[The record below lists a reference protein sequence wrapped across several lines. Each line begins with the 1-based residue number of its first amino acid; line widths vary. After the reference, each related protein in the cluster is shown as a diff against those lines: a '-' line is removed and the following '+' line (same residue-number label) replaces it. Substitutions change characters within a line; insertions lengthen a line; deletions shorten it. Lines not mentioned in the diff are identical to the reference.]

1 MDSSFGGLN
10 TALSALYAQQR
21 GLAVT
26 GQNIANANTEGYSRQ
41 RVQMRAVGGPPTGAI
56 YSVDNGVGGGVE
68 VAAVSRLQDELLVS
82 RSRNEHAQDS
92 YLTGVKSTYGQLE
105 QIFSE
110 PSDTGLQAQLGEFWS
125 NLHDLANNP
134 GDLAT
139 RNTVL
144 QQAQVLA
151 STFNGAHTNLAASWT
166 VSRQVLDSRLTEV
179 NTTADTVAQLNQAI
193 RSAKNS
199 GSPSNSLVDQRDAG
213 IMRLAELTGASTVD
227 RTDGTVDV
235 YVSGSILVGGD
246 VARHLQATG
255 ATRLE
260 DEGIIPVVVQWTDTL
275 GAASVAGGEVAADM
289 QAISQILP
297 NQSTAIDQV
306 ALSLMSVFNT
316 QHTAGYDLNGTAGTP
331 LFSGT
336 GAADL
341 AVTITD
347 PRLVAASATASVGG
361 NLDGTNATALAAL
374 ATAAGGPDVTYK
386 QMIANLGVT
395 SQSAGRRVSIQDG
408 VKQQVDD
415 ALAAQAGVNLDE
427 EMTNMLA
434 YQRAYEA
441 AARVMSVI
449 DSSLDTLI
457 NHLGVG

>member
-41 RVQMRAVGGPPTGAI
+41 RVQMRAVGGPPVGAI

-68 VAAVSRLQDELLVS
+68 VAAVTRLQDELLVS
-82 RSRNEHAQDS
+82 RSRTEHAQDS
-92 YLTGVKSTYGQLE
+92 YLTGVKSTYAQVE

-110 PSDTGLQAQLGEFWS
+110 PSDTGLQAQLGELWS

-139 RNTVL
+139 RSTVL
-144 QQAQVLA
+144 QQAQVVV
-151 STFNGAHTNLAASWT
+151 TGFNSAHANLAASWT

-193 RSAKNS
+193 RAAVNA

-213 IMRLAELTGASTVD
+213 IMRLSELTGATTIN
-227 RTDGTVDV
+227 RNDGTVDV
-235 YVSGSILVGGD
+235 YLSGSILVGGD

-260 DEGIIPVVVQWTDTL
+260 DEGIVPVVVQWTDTL
-275 GAASVAGGEVAADM
+275 ATASVAGGEVAAGM
-289 QAISQILP
+289 QALGQILP
-297 NQSTAIDQV
+297 TQSASLDQIAV
-306 ALSLMSVFNT
+306 SLMTVVNT
-316 QHTAGYDLNGTAGTP
+316 QHTAGYDLNGTAGVA

-341 AVTITD
+341 AVAITD
-347 PRLVAASATASVGG
+347 PHLVAASATPGG

-374 ATAAGGPDVTYK
+374 ATVTGGPDVAYR

-395 SQSAGRRVSIQDG
+395 AQSAGRRVSIQDG
-408 VKQQVDD
+408 VKQQVDS

-457 NHLGVG
+457 NHMGVG

>member
-26 GQNIANANTEGYSRQ
+26 GQNIANANTDGYSRQ
-41 RVQMRAVGGPPTGAI
+41 RVQMRAVGGPVTGAI
-56 YSVDNGVGGGVE
+56 YSIDNGVGGGVE
-68 VAAVSRLQDELLVS
+68 VSGVSRLQDELLVS
-82 RSRNEHAQDS
+82 RSRTEHAQDS
-92 YLTGVKSTYGQLE
+92 YLTGVQATYGQVE
-105 QIFSE
+105 QVFNE
-110 PSDTGLQAQLGEFWS
+110 PSDDGLQAQLGQFWG

-134 GDLAT
+134 GDLAV

-144 QQAQVLA
+144 QQAQVL
-151 STFNGAHTNLAASWT
+151 STGFNTAHANLGASWSVT
-166 VSRQVLDSRLTEV
+166 RSILDSRLTEV

-193 RSAKNS
+193 RSARNA
-199 GSPSNSLVDQRDAG
+199 GSPSNALADQRDQG
-213 IMRLAELTGASTVD
+213 IMRLAELTGATTVN

-260 DEGIIPVVVQWTDTL
+260 DEGVTPVVVQWTDTL
-275 GAASVAGGEVAADM
+275 ATASVAGGEVAADM
-289 QAISQILP
+289 QALGQILP
-297 NQSTAIDQV
+297 GQSASLDQV
-306 ALSLMSVFNT
+306 ATSLMSMVNT
-316 QHTAGYDLNGTAGTP
+316 QHAAGFDRGGTAGGP

-341 AVTITD
+341 AVAITD
-347 PRLVAASATASVGG
+347 PRLVAASATATVGG
-361 NLDGTNATALAAL
+361 NLDGSNATALAGL
-374 ATAAGGPDVTYK
+374 ATAAGGPDGTYR
-386 QMIANLGVT
+386 QMIANLGVAA
-395 SQSAGRRVSIQDG
+395 QSAGRRVSIQDG

-415 ALAAQAGVNLDE
+415 SLAGQSGVNLDE
-427 EMTNMLA
+427 EMTNMLS

-457 NHLGVG
+457 NHTGVG